1 MMRQLSD
8 VIVQRGGVD
17 RLNRMTHMLMQL
29 LATFEQHGVVSHLLR
44 ERVLEGVFDV
54 NDRGLLVDELAQ

>member
-1 MMRQLSD
+1 
-8 VIVQRGGVD
+8 
-17 RLNRMTHMLMQL
+17 MTHMLMQP
-29 LATFEQHGVVSHLLR
+29 LAPLEQHGVVSHLLR

>member
-1 MMRQLSD
+1 MMRQLGD

-17 RLNRMTHMLMQL
+17 RLDRMTHMLMQL
-29 LATFEQHGVVSHLLR
+29 LATFEQHRVVSHFVG

-54 NDRGLLVDELAQ
+54 NDRWLLVDELAQ